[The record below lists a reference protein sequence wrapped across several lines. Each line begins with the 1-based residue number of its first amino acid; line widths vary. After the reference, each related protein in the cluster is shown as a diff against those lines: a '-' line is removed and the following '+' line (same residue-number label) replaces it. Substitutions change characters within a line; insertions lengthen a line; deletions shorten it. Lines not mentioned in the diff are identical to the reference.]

1 MTIKTKKLALLHAII
16 AGMAAAWFAV
26 LAVADEIP
34 AGWTAQNVR
43 PIGYVKTEES
53 GGGKMTLIR
62 RGERWFLYNAL
73 RDRGLG
79 IIDVTDAA
87 NPKLLSVVPEARGQV
102 TANGN
107 LLITGVGGQQINL
120 PGEGVSLWDITV
132 PDKPKLQSH
141 WSTGAYGTHRNYY
154 PGGKYA
160 YLSAGLPGFKGV
172 NKRQLVL
179 LDVSDPKKPFVATV
193 WWLPGHKDGEVF
205 SDPAIETSQ
214 AYGHH
219 GAMFASGEPTTL
231 YDEHSPRNIATIGY
245 APYIVNLDIRD
256 KNDLREIGKLRIS
269 PPFLAFGN
277 QTVHTVVPLSE
288 SLVFASS
295 EAHMAGCKEDELN
308 FAGLIDNREPREPK
322 LLSLLPVPMPPK
334 DAPYK
339 SFCDK
344 GGRFGPHNTNSEIFN
359 PDVQKPGDLLYLTY
373 FNAGLRVFDIR
384 DPRHPVES
392 GWFVPPNPAE
402 ARRSQVG
409 TLKVNQTQDVL
420 VDARGN
426 IFVTDSAWGV
436 WVLRYAE

>member
-1 MTIKTKKLALLHAII
+1 MKTQIDKCILARGIFSGLLLSALIASGANADAI
-16 AGMAAAWFAV
+16 
-26 LAVADEIP
+26 P
-34 AGWTAQNVR
+34 QGWTAQNVR

-62 RGERWFLYNAL
+62 RDERWYLYNAL

-87 NPKLLSVVPEARGQV
+87 NPKLLSVLPEARGQV

-107 LLITGVGGQQINL
+107 LLITGIGGQQINL
-120 PGEGVSLWDITV
+120 PGEGVSLWDISI
-132 PDKPKLQSH
+132 PEKPKFLSH

-154 PGGKYA
+154 PGGRYA

-172 NKRQLVL
+172 NKRQLVI
-179 LDVSDPKKPFVATV
+179 LDVSDPKKPFVATT
-193 WWLPGHKDGEVF
+193 WWLPGHKNGEVF
-205 SDPAIETSQ
+205 SDPLIEESQ

-219 GAMFASGEPTTL
+219 GAMFASGEPSSL
-231 YDEHSPRNIATIGY
+231 YDDQSPRNIATIGY

-269 PPFLAFGN
+269 PPFMAFGN

-295 EAHMAGCKEDELN
+295 EAHMADCKDELN
-308 FAGLIDNREPREPK
+308 FAGLIDNREPREPR
-322 LLSLLPVPMPPK
+322 LLSLLPTPMPPD

-339 SFCDK
+339 SFCEK

-392 GWFVPPNPAE
+392 GWFVPPNPTE

-420 VDARGN
+420 VDTRGN